1 MALQTADFTPEDT
14 LIAIMMAVTASD
26 GRIQTSQLVSIER
39 MVNHLP
45 VFRDYDPERMKEV
58 SNTVFDVLAEEDG
71 LDILW
76 DTVRATLPERLF
88 DTAYAMAC
96 DVTAADGEAH
106 EMELQLLADMRY
118 ELNIDRLLAAAIE
131 AGARARHRV
140 L

>member
-26 GRIQTSQLVSIER
+26 GRFQTSQLVSIER
-39 MVNHLP
+39 MVDHLP
-45 VFRDYDPERMKEV
+45 VFRDYDPERIKEV

-76 DTVRATLPERLF
+76 ETVRTNLPERLF

-96 DVTAADGEAH
+96 DVTAADGTAH
-106 EMELQLLADMRY
+106 ETELQLLADMRY

>member
-1 MALQTADFTPEDT
+1 MPNNIETWTPEDA
-14 LIAIMMAVTASD
+14 LVAVMITISASD
-26 GRIQTSQLVSIER
+26 ENMRTSELLSIER

-45 VFRDYDPERMKEV
+45 VFKDYSLDRMTEV
-58 SNTVFDVLAEEDG
+58 SNHVFDVLAEEDG

-76 DTVRATLPERLF
+76 TTLRTTLPERLF

-96 DVTAADGEAH
+96 DVAAADGRAH
-106 EMELQLLADMRY
+106 ETELQLLADMRY

-131 AGARARHRV
+131 VAARARHRT

>member
-106 EMELQLLADMRY
+106 DWLGYSSAVR
-118 ELNIDRLLAAAIE
+118 
-131 AGARARHRV
+131 
-140 L
+140 